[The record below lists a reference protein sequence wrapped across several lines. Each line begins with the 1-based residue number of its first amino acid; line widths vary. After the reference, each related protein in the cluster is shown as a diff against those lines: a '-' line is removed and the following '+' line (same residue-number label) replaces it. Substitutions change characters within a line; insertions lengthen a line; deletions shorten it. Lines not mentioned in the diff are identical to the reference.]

1 MDTSLSK
8 KAFVMD
14 RVEKSRVQE
23 LNYRHGDRV
32 ISEANGSYVQSGI
45 SASYVHIYI
54 LDRTRYTSL

>member
-1 MDTSLSK
+1 
-8 KAFVMD
+8 MD